1 MLKRVHITNFK
12 SLADVVVDLE
22 PLTVLIGRSGTGKTN
37 FVDSLRALREVLH
50 TRQPAAVQQ
59 RHGGWPRMLCASLS
73 PSLPCSFDIEFT
85 APMSEAPYR

>member
-37 FVDSLRALREVLH
+37 FVDC
-50 TRQPAAVQQ
+50 AACPT
-59 RHGGWPRMLCASLS
+59 GGAAYQTAGGRSAAARWLAANVVR
-73 PSLPCSFDIEFT
+73 LPFSVSSMFL
-85 APMSEAPYR
+85 